1 MIFHLAYFIAS
12 ALEAIKSITR
22 QINQIVF
29 IGLLRNIHY
38 TQQHSLNQMLGDGS
52 FNLETLAEKI
62 TAPKLNLHELYI
74 FLYKTE
80 FLSSVNWNCL
90 VMNQKQLLQRG
101 ILVKPSYSTDLKLL
115 GKFYWNI
122 KPCSDF
128 KWTLFLN
135 GICDTVKVKQK
146 WEMTFRFASSF
157 YDDFIVLYLIDFIS
171 TNWPNSTGWSKCRT

>member
-1 MIFHLAYFIAS
+1 MWDEESSEVTKALIFHLAYFIAS

-38 TQQHSLNQMLGDGS
+38 TQQHALNQMLGDGS
-52 FNLETLAEKI
+52 FNLETRAEKI
-62 TAPKLNLHELYI
+62 TATKLNLHELYI

-101 ILVKPSYSTDLKLL
+101 ILVKPSYLTDLKLL
-115 GKFYWNI
+115 GKFYSNI

-128 KWTLFLN
+128 EWTLFWN
-135 GICDTVKVKQK
+135 GICDTAKVGNDLQICFQLL
-146 WEMTFRFASSF
+146 WWL
-157 YDDFIVLYLIDFIS
+157 YCFIFDCLPFS
-171 TNWPNSTGWSKCRT
+171 